1 MKKWMSLMC
10 VFVCGQAMVQDDF
23 ESLESIR
30 LSMTANDTQYVR
42 AFIKEVLQGEPGYP
56 LYLSCDRDKQY
67 KQYK

>member
-30 LSMTANDTQYVR
+30 LSMTANGTQYVR
-42 AFIKEVLQGEPGYP
+42 AFIEEVLQGEPGYH

-67 KQYK
+67 K